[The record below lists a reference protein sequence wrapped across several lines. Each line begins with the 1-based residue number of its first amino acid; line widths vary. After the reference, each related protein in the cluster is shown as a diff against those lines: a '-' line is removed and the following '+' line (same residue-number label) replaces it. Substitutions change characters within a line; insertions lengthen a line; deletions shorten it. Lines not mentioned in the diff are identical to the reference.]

1 MSELDYCGLLIMNP
15 KILIIGM
22 PRSGKTFLFKKFRE
36 VIETAPETLSR
47 FLLQTDDFKN
57 EEWVQQLYSIMDKI
71 RDKNKWIVE
80 GMQGYRLLRKYV
92 QRQEYEFKPD
102 LIIMVSCD
110 QPTEKRHRGMV
121 KTMTKIWKDY
131 VALEEELPAI
141 EYYNRIYEPP
151 EEYRV

>member
-151 EEYRV
+151 KAYHI